1 MKIED
6 WIREFIEWAEQE
18 SPDAW
23 WIYEHTDEA
32 IEKFMKQRE
41 DDEG

>member
-1 MKIED
+1 MDDLKEFLE
-6 WIREFIEWAEQE
+6 EFIDWAHNN

-32 IEKFMKQRE
+32 IEKFFEQR
-41 DDEG
+41 DA